1 MHVKY
6 LIHQNIKRKCFV
18 EDLDYIC
25 VNEFTEESFYRFQHQ
40 FRKLEKSGQGI
51 IPIQIDSDGGEVHAL
66 LGMISM
72 IKSSP
77 VPVAT
82 IVPAKAFSC
91 GAVLASSGTPGNRYI
106 SQHGSILVHQIS
118 LGEEGKMSDVQNSL
132 DYAEKLNKTLL
143 SMLDENCGKEPGFF
157 LKHLKGLAN
166 VDFYLKPKEAKKL
179 GIVDHIGVPTLQVEI
194 EQKVSL
200 KII

>member
-6 LIHQNIKRKCFV
+6 SIHENIKRRCFV
-18 EDLDYIC
+18 EDPDYIC
-25 VNEFTEESFYRFQHQ
+25 VNDFNDEELLRFQYQ
-40 FRKLEKSGQGI
+40 FQKLEKSGQGI
-51 IPIQIDSDGGEVHAL
+51 IPIVITSDGGEVHSL
-66 LGMISM
+66 LGMIAM
-72 IKSSP
+72 IKSSK

-82 IVPAKAFSC
+82 VVLSKAFSC
-91 GAVLASSGTPGNRYI
+91 GAVLASAGTRGNRYI
-106 SQHGSILVHQIS
+106 SQCGSILVHQIS

-157 LKHLKGLAN
+157 LKHLKGLSN
-166 VDFYLKPKEAKKL
+166 TDFYLKPKEAKKIGL
-179 GIVDHIGVPTLQVEI
+179 VDHIGVPSLEI
-194 EQKVSL
+194 KVEQKVSL